1 HAAIVAVDGRKAISP
16 QLISFG
22 LEASYTSGEI
32 HSDFPH
38 QVVVTCIDQPTVDV
52 NLVETELEEFR
63 HRGTKTILT
72 SARVRLGVDQALYE
86 VARAALAYHRI
97 LEQRPCSS
105 PRRHRSRRSSRGG
118 GGGGTK
124 KLVRLFPVGA
134 GGFQPLHHL
143 VRLHLSGSL

>member
-105 PRRHRSRRSSRGG
+105 PYSRPCSSPR
-118 GGGGTK
+118 
-124 KLVRLFPVGA
+124 
-134 GGFQPLHHL
+134 
-143 VRLHLSGSL
+143 